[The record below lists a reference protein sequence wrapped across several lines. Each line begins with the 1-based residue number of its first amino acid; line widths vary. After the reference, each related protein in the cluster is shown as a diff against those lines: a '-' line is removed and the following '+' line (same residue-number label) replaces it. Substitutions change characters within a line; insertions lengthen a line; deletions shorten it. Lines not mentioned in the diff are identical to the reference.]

1 MQASF
6 TGMTF
11 TLYPLAVFLTVMLIS
26 PISTAGDELNGIQL
40 RICVEESE
48 FPPFNYFSRVDGYK
62 THDSDGYD
70 IQLLYR
76 LFTPPRW
83 QLQIITLP
91 WPRCMLEVEQGKI
104 DAAMSASANPE
115 RRRKFLLSRSYYYL
129 TPGVVFLKRRFPQGL
144 RFNSLAELA
153 QLGTVC
159 GIRGF
164 NYRNFGWDNSQPLSL
179 SKDLPLIPELLI
191 RGRCDFFLARLE
203 IFSGTL
209 KLMDRD
215 PQVIGLATQAIPNTR
230 PEPFYMLVSRQS
242 PHKMALL
249 EEFNTGVT
257 QLEKSGELQ
266 LLLQTFTG
274 H

>member
-1 MQASF
+1 M
-6 TGMTF
+6 
-11 TLYPLAVFLTVMLIS
+11 
-26 PISTAGDELNGIQL
+26 
-40 RICVEESE
+40 
-48 FPPFNYFSRVDGYK
+48 
-62 THDSDGYD
+62 
-70 IQLLYR
+70 
-76 LFTPPRW
+76 
-83 QLQIITLP
+83 
-91 WPRCMLEVEQGKI
+91 
-104 DAAMSASANPE
+104 
-115 RRRKFLLSRSYYYL
+115 
-129 TPGVVFLKRRFPQGL
+129 
-144 RFNSLAELA
+144 
-153 QLGTVC
+153 
-159 GIRGF
+159 
-164 NYRNFGWDNSQPLSL
+164 SL